1 MKCAVL
7 GLGDSG
13 YAQFN
18 FVAKRLDK
26 RLRLLGKDYIFLS
39 GNVLPFS
46 CTYLG
51 VSLNSSMFTFIW

>member
-26 RLRLLGKDYIFLS
+26 RLRLLGKYYIFH
-39 GNVLPFS
+39 P
-46 CTYLG
+46 
-51 VSLNSSMFTFIW
+51 SMFFLSAVYIRL

>member
-1 MKCAVL
+1 ML

-26 RLRLLGKDYIFLS
+26 RLNLLGATR
-39 GNVLPFS
+39 VLEKGLADDQHD
-46 CTYLG
+46 LG
-51 VSLNSSMFTFIW
+51 KKI

>member
-39 GNVLPFS
+39 GNDLPFS
-46 CTYLG
+46 CTHLG
-51 VSLNSSMFTFIW
+51 VSLNS

>member
-26 RLRLLGKDYIFLS
+26 RLRLLGKDYIFFIRQCFAFQL
-39 GNVLPFS
+39 
-46 CTYLG
+46 Y
-51 VSLNSSMFTFIW
+51 TFRCVFE

>member
-26 RLRLLGKDYIFLS
+26 RLRLLGKDYIFYPAMFC
-39 GNVLPFS
+39 LPAA
-46 CTYLG
+46 Y
-51 VSLNSSMFTFIW
+51 I